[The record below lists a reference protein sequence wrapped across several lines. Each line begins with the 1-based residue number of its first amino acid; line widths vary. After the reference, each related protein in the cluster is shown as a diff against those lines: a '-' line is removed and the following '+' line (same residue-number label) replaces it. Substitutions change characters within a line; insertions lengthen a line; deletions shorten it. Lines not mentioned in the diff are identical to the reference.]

1 MTPATIIREAQANGV
16 RLALS
21 PTGNIKATGDG
32 AAVDKWLPSLRE
44 HKADI
49 VDELH
54 RARRYDHAL
63 SMLADGRRYA
73 VIVEDAST
81 DPVIATVAIR
91 NLAVFELAIPARYYD
106 GVVLMEL
113 LEKHSTEI
121 VTA

>member
-1 MTPATIIREAQANGV
+1 MTPGEIIEMATEDGV
-16 RLALS
+16 ILAL
-21 PTGNIKATGDG
+21 TTDGNVKATGDQ
-32 AAVDKWLPSLRE
+32 AAVAKWLPALRE
-44 HKADI
+44 YKADI

-54 RARRYDHAL
+54 RERRRAKVL

-91 NLAVFELAIPARYYD
+91 HLAVFELAIPARYYD
-106 GVVLMEL
+106 DLVLMEL
-113 LEKHSTEI
+113 LEKHSTEN

>member
-1 MTPATIIREAQANGV
+1 MTPGEIIEMATEDGV
-16 RLALS
+16 ILAL
-21 PTGNIKATGDG
+21 TTDGNVKATGDQ
-32 AAVDKWLPSLRE
+32 AAVAEWLPSLRE
-44 HKADI
+44 HKAAI

-54 RARRYDHAL
+54 RERRRAKVL

-91 NLAVFELAIPARYYD
+91 NLAVFELAIPSRYYD

-113 LEKHSTEI
+113 LDKHSAET
-121 VTA
+121 VTM